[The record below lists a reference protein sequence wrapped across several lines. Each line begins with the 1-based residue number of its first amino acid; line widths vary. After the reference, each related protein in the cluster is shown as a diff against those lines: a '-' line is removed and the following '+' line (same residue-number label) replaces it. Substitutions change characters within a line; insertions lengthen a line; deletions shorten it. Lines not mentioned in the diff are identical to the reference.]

1 MFRLATPADYE
12 FLPDLGL
19 YELRFDKRPIKG
31 VRCDDPVQGA
41 AQYNQARAQFKSA
54 LRARPVKKQ
63 QRWAIS
69 PDLNFNEVIQ
79 WALKL
84 GSPAQCQLILNLYHE
99 RQPDKF
105 SHMAI
110 ELAATNSGEDDLLN
124 FVLFL
129 FDKRSACN
137 ASLLCT
143 LEEKAAGK
151 DTQP

>member
-12 FLPDLGL
+12 YLPDLGL
-19 YELRFDKRPIKG
+19 YELTFDKRPIKG
-31 VRCDDPVQGA
+31 VRCDDPAQGA
-41 AQYNQARAQFKSA
+41 AQYNEARAQFKSA
-54 LRARPVKKQ
+54 LRARPVKKK

-79 WALKL
+79 WALKF

-129 FDKRSACN
+129 FDKRSACSV
-137 ASLLCT
+137 SLLCS
-143 LEEKAAGK
+143 LEENAAGK
-151 DTQP
+151 DPQP

>member
-1 MFRLATPADYE
+1 MFRLARPEDFDFVPE
-12 FLPDLGL
+12 IGL
-19 YELRFDKRPIKG
+19 YELSFDKRPIKG
-31 VRCDDPVQGA
+31 VRCDDPVKGA

-54 LRARPVKKQ
+54 LRARPVKKK
-63 QRWAIS
+63 QRWAVS

-79 WALKL
+79 WALKF

-110 ELAATNSGEDDLLN
+110 ELAATNNGEDDLLN
-124 FVLFL
+124 VMLFL

-137 ASLLCT
+137 VSLLGT
-143 LEEKAAGK
+143 LEEKATAE
-151 DTQP
+151 DA

>member
-19 YELRFDKRPIKG
+19 YELRFDKRPVKG

-41 AQYNQARAQFKSA
+41 ALYNQARAQFKHA
-54 LRARPVKKQ
+54 LRTQPVKKK
-63 QRWAIS
+63 QRWTIS

-79 WALKL
+79 WALTF

-110 ELAATNSGEDDLLN
+110 ELAATHSGEDDVLN

-137 ASLLCT
+137 VSLLST
-143 LEEKAAGK
+143 LEEKATGK

>member
-41 AQYNQARAQFKSA
+41 AQYNEARAQFKSA
-54 LRARPVKKQ
+54 LRARPVKKK
-63 QRWAIS
+63 QRWAVS

-79 WALKL
+79 WALKF

-99 RQPDKF
+99 RLPDKF

-124 FVLFL
+124 IVLFL
-129 FDKRSACN
+129 FDKRSACDV
-137 ASLLCT
+137 SLLRT
-143 LEEKAAGK
+143 LEEKATGK
-151 DTQP
+151 DAQP